1 MPTKKDSVQVEV
13 EKASHVLAE
22 IISWGFFPPIVATVF
37 FVFLVFWYSSDL
49 SEGFTWLV
57 TVSPFLIFFPL
68 IFFAISYKL
77 GWVSDIDLSERK
89 ERPVFLVVF
98 VASLLLLSIFL
109 YILGVPEKFFIYV
122 FSGLVMSALAS
133 IITLYWKISFH
144 TAITSS
150 VITAILIL
158 GGLRFWPFII
168 LVPLIGWSRVVL
180 KKHTIWQ
187 VTGGALLAF
196 GVTCII
202 FYLFGYRFFY

>member
-57 TVSPFLIFFPL
+57 TVSPFLIFCPL

-98 VASLLLLSIFL
+98 VVSLLLLSIFL